1 MDRETKKIQAVI
13 NKFPNS
19 YCLLEAPK
27 GMFGSLVYRIIAASS
42 DKIIWNSSF
51 CGSTEDLAPLEWPR
65 YQEGFLI
72 YNIGKATYK
81 FFKESHLAAAHIS
94 LPLLENMS
102 FQELKNKSNF
112 KQSLLIKSHLTDLH
126 ENYNCKVYRLTGSL
140 KNIVPY
146 DKNTQLRSE
155 QHLNFMPAKTN
166 KVYNIDVEKL
176 MSEDYD
182 VFEKEYLS
190 LCDNLDTLPNIN
202 NVRQFILL
210 MRDKL
215 KRYHLSLS

>member
-51 CGSTEDLAPLEWPR
+51 CGSVEDLTPLEWPR

-72 YNIGKATYK
+72 YNIGKNTYK
-81 FFKESHLAAAHIS
+81 VFKESHLAAAHIS
-94 LPLLENMS
+94 LPLLENMYYQDFKS
-102 FQELKNKSNF
+102 KSNF
-112 KQSLLIKSHLTDLH
+112 KQILLIKSHLTDLH
-126 ENYNCKVYRLTGSL
+126 QTYNCKVFRLTGSL

-146 DKNTQLRSE
+146 NTHKGIRSKQE
-155 QHLNFMPAKTN
+155 LEFRPIQSDN
-166 KVYNIDVEKL
+166 VYNINVEKL
-176 MSEDYD
+176 LSEDYEIY
-182 VFEKEYLS
+182 EKEYLS
-190 LCDNLDTLPNIN
+190 LCKNLDTLPNIN